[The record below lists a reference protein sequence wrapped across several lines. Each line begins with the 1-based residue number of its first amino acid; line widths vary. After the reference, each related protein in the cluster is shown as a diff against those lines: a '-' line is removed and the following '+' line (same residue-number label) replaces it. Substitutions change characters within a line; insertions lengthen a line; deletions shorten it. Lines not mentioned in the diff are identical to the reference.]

1 MPVSPL
7 SWDPVL
13 SKCSKMAAIVD
24 FIITTYLVAGR
35 RDFKSTLCQGFM
47 LYSVGDTG

>member
-7 SWDPVL
+7 SWDPAL
-13 SKCSKMAAIVD
+13 SKCSKMAATVD

-35 RDFKSTLCQGFM
+35 RDFKSMLCQGSM
-47 LYSVGDTG
+47 LCSVGETG